1 MKKKAFIIGLSLV
14 IAVLIAFSSTSVNS
28 KNAGSFKYVGV
39 SKCQT
44 CHKTDAQGKQF
55 DIWQNS
61 KHSQAWKTLQ
71 SEAADKI
78 AKDKGFSTKA
88 AETPQCIKCHV
99 LGKDIVP
106 DELSDTFVKEDG
118 VQCESCHGPGSE
130 YKSISVMKDKQK
142 AIENGLNVPSDKA
155 QFCVNCHNPES
166 PSYKEF
172 KFDEMWEKIKHYKPK
187 N

>member
-1 MKKKAFIIGLSLV
+1 MKKKAFITGLTLV
-14 IAVLIAFSSTSVNS
+14 IAVLVVFSSTSVSS

-39 SKCQT
+39 SKCVT

-71 SEAADKI
+71 TEAADKI
-78 AKDKGFSTKA
+78 AKDKGFTTKA

-106 DELSDTFVKEDG
+106 DELAESFVKEDG

-130 YKSISVMKDKQK
+130 YKAMSVMKDKQK
-142 AIENGLNVPSDKA
+142 AIDNGLNVPSDKDK
-155 QFCVNCHNPES
+155 FCTNCHNPES

-172 KFDEMWEKIKHYKPK
+172 KFDEMWEKIKHFKPK